1 MRTLLM
7 LSRVLL
13 SLLFCQPVWFGLKS
27 IPHECLVD
35 RRCDALLN
43 DGHWAESLL
52 SKDVDHTWIPS
63 NCMLHIYNSSDA
75 RRCLSTR
82 SLTFL
87 GDSTARQLFWAIAK
101 QLDFER
107 TINASAITEK
117 HTNITFA
124 AEGADIVFIWDP
136 FLNETSISNGSR
148 VTNTIR
154 SKFTPDVVAIASG
167 MSTTNS
173 FRSKYKCDVLVIG
186 AGLWHVKYF
195 NDSYLPHLREGIGSK
210 SISRSSSPELNWTVN
225 HGLETILLPI
235 AISDKASGDLSR
247 SQTLTQE
254 RITAANA
261 AIVGAGTSLSHKVL
275 LGNLNMVDKM
285 PSAFMADGI
294 HLQDRIASTQ
304 AQVLLNYM
312 CNDIIDMPRKQS
324 QAYCCSAYIA
334 PNPLQHAIVLGGI
347 YLIVYYLLSL
357 LFRYCFHDSKA
368 LLSSR
373 TQRVVGGLAT
383 ISFGVVCCFVADRT
397 ALFGKEPKPVDQT
410 MFLCLTALS
419 LLAGFAT
426 FKPASDTITIPK
438 DGTTAQFTESSE
450 WQILSRDQ
458 TEEWKGWM
466 QIIILLYHYFSMSK
480 VLWVYQ
486 FVRQL
491 VAAYIFI
498 TAWGHTMYFIR
509 TNDFSLRRVV
519 NVLMRTNLL
528 NVILAYVMGTQY
540 DLYYFPVLASGWFLI
555 VWIIV
560 PRASSS
566 GARVR
571 PFLLRLALS
580 ITIVSII
587 RSKSAA
593 LEGWLNGLDSL
604 GPGVFNINAREFLFR
619 FSLDAYIAYF
629 GMVVAFFYSLFGAT
643 SGQES
648 FGVAHWS
655 FSPTKLIVLV
665 AACNL
670 VGYMLFCGRFSNK
683 YDYNRWHPFISPL
696 PVMAFVV
703 LRNSTARLSTSYSRL
718 FAWFG
723 RCSLETFVLQ
733 YHIWLAADTH
743 GLLRLGLADLL
754 LHRYGIKHTYCYDIL
769 DTLIISVTFL
779 GISHSV
785 SKAMP
790 VVVTSFV
797 GGSDDRTFLK
807 RWKDPIKD
815 NMTMR
820 TSIWG
825 SLSLQHKVMLA
836 LATLWVLNC
845 TWNLWD

>member
-1 MRTLLM
+1 
-7 LSRVLL
+7 
-13 SLLFCQPVWFGLKS
+13 
-27 IPHECLVD
+27 
-35 RRCDALLN
+35 
-43 DGHWAESLL
+43 
-52 SKDVDHTWIPS
+52 
-63 NCMLHIYNSSDA
+63 MLHIYDSSDA
-75 RRCLSTR
+75 RKCLSTR

-87 GDSTARQLFWAIAK
+87 GDSTARQLFWAIAR
-101 QLDFER
+101 QLDFEQ
-107 TINASAITEK
+107 TINASAMREK

-136 FLNETSISNGSR
+136 FLNETNILNGSR
-148 VTNTIR
+148 VTNTIT
-154 SKFTPDVVAIASG
+154 SGFKPDVVGFASG
-167 MSTTNS
+167 TSTTNS
-173 FRSKYKCDVLVIG
+173 FRSKCKSDVLVIG

-195 NDSYLPHLREGIGSK
+195 DDSYLPHLREGIRSK
-210 SISRSSSPELNWTVN
+210 SISRFSGPELNLTVD

-235 AISDKASGDLSR
+235 AISEQSSGDLSR
-247 SQTLTQE
+247 PQTLTQE

-261 AIVGAGTSLSHKVL
+261 AIVGASTSLGHKVL
-275 LGNLNMVDKM
+275 LGNLNMVDNM

-304 AQVLLNYM
+304 AQVVLNYM
-312 CNDIIDMPRKQS
+312 CNDIIDVPRKQS

-334 PNPLQHAIVLGGI
+334 PHPLQHAILLGGI

-357 LFRYCFHDSKA
+357 LFRYCFDDSKA
-368 LLSSR
+368 LPR
-373 TQRVVGGLAT
+373 TQRVVGGLAK
-383 ISFGVVCCFVADRT
+383 ISFG
-397 ALFGKEPKPVDQT
+397 ALW
-410 MFLCLTALS
+410 
-419 LLAGFAT
+419 FAT
-426 FKPASDTITIPK
+426 FKPASVTTTIPK

-486 FVRQL
+486 FVRLL
-491 VAAYIFI
+491 VAAYIFM

-540 DLYYFPVLASGWFLI
+540 DLYYFPVLASVWFLI

-571 PFLLRLALS
+571 PFFLRLALS

-655 FSPTKLIVLV
+655 FSPTKLIMLV

-797 GGSDDRTFLK
+797 GGRDDRTFLK

-825 SLSLQHKVMLA
+825 SLSLQHMVMLA